1 VIAIDTNVLVR
12 VIVEDTGQPEQTEI
26 ARELVK
32 NARQVYI
39 TQIVQV
45 ELTWV
50 LAKVYKIGKVS
61 LVTVLEHL
69 LNNPDYILQRSD
81 IFEAALN
88 LFRQSQADFADCL
101 ILAESQHAKTI
112 LHTFDKRLGKH
123 NDTELLRKEKGSDTF
138 SAIGAP

>member
-12 VIVEDTGQPEQTEI
+12 VIVEDTDQREQTEI

-88 LFRQSQADFADCL
+88 LFRQSQADFSDCL
-101 ILAESQHAKTI
+101 ILAESQDAETV

-123 NDTELLRKEKGSDTF
+123 NDTELL
-138 SAIGAP
+138 